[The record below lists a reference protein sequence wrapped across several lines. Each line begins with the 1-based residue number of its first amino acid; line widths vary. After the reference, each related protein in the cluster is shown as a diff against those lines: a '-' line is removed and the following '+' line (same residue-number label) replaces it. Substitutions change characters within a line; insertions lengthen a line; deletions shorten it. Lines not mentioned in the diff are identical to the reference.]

1 MQMKSK
7 ILLFG
12 LLMSLFSV
20 GISVGINILFLQ
32 KKVAYVRSQDL
43 IYRYEGTLE
52 AMAKFNNQKQQWQ
65 ANVDTLK
72 FDFQRAVN
80 RYNQEYAKLAVNERQ
95 RREDDLSSQER
106 QLQSY
111 ASAIEGKIKQA
122 DEEMMQAALDQ
133 INVFVEQ
140 YSTQNGYDIILGTTV
155 SGNVLYGKE
164 DLDITEELLKELNKH
179 YRGE

>member
-1 MQMKSK
+1 MRIEKK
-7 ILLFG
+7 IVLFG
-12 LLMSLFSV
+12 VVVSVVSIAISLGLSSF
-20 GISVGINILFLQ
+20 FLQ

-80 RYNQEYAKLAVNERQ
+80 RYNQEYKKLAVSERQ
-95 RREDDLSSQER
+95 RWEDDLSSQER

-140 YSTQNGYDIILGTTV
+140 YSIEHGYDIILGTTV

>member
-1 MQMKSK
+1 MQIDRK
-7 ILLFG
+7 LLIFG
-12 LLMSLFSV
+12 TVVSLFSI
-20 GISVGINILFLQ
+20 GASFGLNSFFLQ

-72 FDFQRAVN
+72 FDFQRAIN
-80 RYNQEYAKLAVNERQ
+80 RYNQEYKMLSVSERQ
-95 RREDDLSSQER
+95 IREEDLSNRER
-106 QLQSY
+106 QLQDY
-111 ASAIEGKIKQA
+111 KMAIDGKIKAA

-140 YSTQNGYDIILGTTV
+140 YSIEHRYDIILGTTAA
-155 SGNVLYGKE
+155 GNVLYGTE
-164 DLDITEELLKELNKH
+164 DLDITEALLTELNK
-179 YRGE
+179 YYKGQ